1 MSQYLTMWL
10 RGIGPAKVVQSDPKS
25 GDLFFANAIPWSFG
39 VLHEAAEREGVFSIF
54 DYAEGHDEAQ
64 RRAEIEVYGKPE
76 DELDD
81 EDPEISDEMLARVR
95 ERASDIDPWYEPA
108 DGLETARALLQFF
121 VTQTGRVKPG
131 VTLRHQ
137 FLGSLGDGLHEWIV
151 CWLVAGWPGER
162 EGFKGGGRSVTWSVF

>member
-121 VTQTGRVKPG
+121 ESNPTALTEGGKFAASIPDE
-131 VTLRHQ
+131 LRA
-137 FLGSLGDGLHEWIV
+137 FEVALHEAQKRG
-151 CWLVAGWPGER
+151 CQFRLR
-162 EGFKGGGRSVTWSVF
+162 WSR